1 MLGRN
6 PYYLKIGSSETLPC
20 SLLNDTY
27 HIRWYIDDKVAT
39 TSGRIIKTPGDA
51 LTINDIRVSD
61 GGTYECRGLQYTK
74 FFTIYVIGR

>member
-1 MLGRN
+1 MLDRN

-20 SLLNDTY
+20 SLPNDT
-27 HIRWYIDDKVAT
+27 HIRWYIDDKVAS
-39 TSGRIIKTPGDA
+39 TSGGHIKTSNNA

-61 GGTYECRGLQYTK
+61 GGTYECRGLKYTK